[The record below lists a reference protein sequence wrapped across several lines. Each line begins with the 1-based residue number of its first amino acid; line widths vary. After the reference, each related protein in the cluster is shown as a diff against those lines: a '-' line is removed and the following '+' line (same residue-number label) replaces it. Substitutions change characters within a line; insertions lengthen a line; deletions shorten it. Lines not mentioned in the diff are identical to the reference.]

1 MNHYLSAAVRSSSTP
16 LTIVLTNYADG
27 SSVADDVR
35 FLSQTYTYTPQNLF
49 RLLSILSK
57 PRNQFYYEYK
67 GETNGLHHFET
78 AHQNSYSAIDQF
90 VVGDS
95 GFHVKQVD
103 AQNIRAVRCSGIEA
117 IPTSGKLQSSVLP
130 ITHLEMLGDS
140 IVFVFHGTWFRIEN
154 NGFVK
159 LYPSELQCKTLS
171 QAHYWQSQ
179 NSCVSSRHNTFA
191 IVFGENDFGIVSNSI
206 TYNNISNFFYARNDG
221 DRIIVL
227 TSQNACI
234 MKNGTADNLNI
245 VLPTQF
251 PLGNMTQSATIE
263 QFLKAPILLQGN
275 PSTTVQTS
283 LIWGIQNT
291 IANDIVL
298 AEDKSTVCVPLG
310 NRHAFVAFAIGENR

>member
-1 MNHYLSAAVRSSSTP
+1 MNHYLAAAVRSSRIP

-27 SSVADDVR
+27 SSVAVDVR
-35 FLSQTYTYTPQNLF
+35 FLSQTYSYTPQNLF
-49 RLLSILSK
+49 RMLSILSK
-57 PRNQFYYEYK
+57 PRNQFDYEYQ

-78 AHQNSYSAIDQF
+78 AHQNSYSALDQF

-95 GFHVKQVD
+95 VFHVKQVA
-103 AQNIRAVRCSGIEA
+103 AQNIRAVRCSGAEA
-117 IPTSGKLQSSVLP
+117 IPASGKLQSSVLP

-140 IVFVFHGTWFRIEN
+140 IVFEFHGTWFRIEN

-171 QAHYWQSQ
+171 QSYYWQSQ

-191 IVFGENDFGIVSNSI
+191 IVFGENDFGIVGNGI
-206 TYNNISNFFYARNDG
+206 TFSNISNFFYARNDG

-234 MKNGTADNLNI
+234 MKNGTADNFAI
-245 VLPTQF
+245 VMPTQF
-251 PLGNMTQSATIE
+251 SLGIMTQSATIE

-291 IANDIVL
+291 TANDTML
-298 AEDKSTVCVPLG
+298 TDDKSAVCVPLG